1 MPKTLLMADDSVTIQ
16 KVVGITFASE
26 DVELVTVDNGD
37 AALKRAREIKPDL
50 VLADVS
56 MPGLDGYEL
65 CAALKADPELS
76 RIPVLLL
83 TGTFERFDKERA
95 TRAKVDAYIAKPFE
109 AQALVDQVH
118 QLLERELP
126 RVVEDL
132 PAAKTSADPQ
142 AAPDFSFDDLEFEAG
157 TKPAAASEESP
168 VSPPSPAPGVNK
180 TVATPLAKEAATAL
194 TLPEEVAVAV
204 NTDDGETQREEIS
217 QLGDALFNE
226 GAVLES
232 LNRTASD
239 ETGPSGGSLKAD
251 PSSVDPADDLNASA
265 DSGSIDVD
273 PQGQSEVLGEVLLPP
288 ARPPAPH
295 PADKTVAWEP
305 KKSPLIDP
313 EPEKVEAELDWA
325 EPASAQPEPMPAPD
339 PLRDD
344 LIEDPEPA
352 ALIADAEP
360 LPAGPDVDA
369 IREVLEK
376 LAWEAFGPLSEQLVR
391 EIVQKV
397 EAIAWEVVPQL
408 AERLLQDEIKRMK
421 AHSSD

>member
-1 MPKTLLMADDSVTIQ
+1 MPKTLLLADDSVTIQ

-26 DVELVTVDNGD
+26 DIELVTVDNGD
-37 AALKRAREIKPDL
+37 AALKLAREIKPDL

-83 TGTFERFDKERA
+83 TGTFERLDKERA

-126 RVVEDL
+126 PVVEDL
-132 PAAKTSADPQ
+132 PATETSADPQ

-168 VSPPSPAPGVNK
+168 VSPPSPAPGVSK
-180 TVATPLAKEAATAL
+180 TVATLLAKEAATAL

-204 NTDDGETQREEIS
+204 NTDDGKTQREETS
-217 QLGDALFNE
+217 QLGDSLFNE

-232 LNRTASD
+232 LNLAAPD
-239 ETGPSGGSLKAD
+239 ETALSGGSLKAD
-251 PSSVDPADDLNASA
+251 PSSVDPADDLDATA
-265 DSGSIDVD
+265 DSGSIDLD
-273 PQGQSEVLGEVLLPP
+273 PQGQSEVLGEVVVQP
-288 ARPPAPH
+288 ARPLAPH

-305 KKSPLIDP
+305 EKSPLIDP
-313 EPEKVEAELDWA
+313 EPEGVEAELDWV
-325 EPASAQPEPMPAPD
+325 EPASAVPDPMPAP
-339 PLRDD
+339 
-344 LIEDPEPA
+344 
-352 ALIADAEP
+352 EP
-360 LPAGPDVDA
+360 L
-369 IREVLEK
+369 
-376 LAWEAFGPLSEQLVR
+376 LADP
-391 EIVQKV
+391 IDD
-397 EAIAWEVVPQL
+397 P
-408 AERLLQDEIKRMK
+408 
-421 AHSSD
+421 

>member
-1 MPKTLLMADDSVTIQ
+1 MPKTLLLADDSVTIQ

-37 AALKRAREIKPDL
+37 AALQQAREIKPDL

-76 RIPVLLL
+76 HIPVLLL

-95 TRAKVDAYIAKPFE
+95 TRAKVDAHIAKPFE

-126 RVVEDL
+126 PVVDVL
-132 PAAKTSADPQ
+132 PAANTATDPQ

-157 TKPAAASEESP
+157 TKPAEASEESP
-168 VSPPSPAPGVNK
+168 VSPPSPGPDMNTPVAAPL
-180 TVATPLAKEAATAL
+180 TAEAATAL
-194 TLPEEVAVAV
+194 TPRDEVAGAV
-204 NTDDGETQREEIS
+204 NTDDGETRREEIS
-217 QLGDALFNE
+217 QLADSLFNE
-226 GAVLES
+226 EAVLDS
-232 LNRTASD
+232 LNLTAPD
-239 ETGPSGGSLKAD
+239 EMTPGSGSLKAD
-251 PSSVDPADDLNASA
+251 PSSVDPMDDLDATA
-265 DSGSIDVD
+265 DSGSINVD
-273 PQGQSEVLGEVLLPP
+273 PQGQSEVLGEVLVQP
-288 ARPPAPH
+288 ARLLAPH
-295 PADKTVAWEP
+295 PADKTVAWAPE
-305 KKSPLIDP
+305 KSPLIDP
-313 EPEKVEAELDWA
+313 EPEAVEEELDWA
-325 EPASAQPEPMPAPD
+325 EPASAEPEPMPAPD
-339 PLRDD
+339 PL
-344 LIEDPEPA
+344 LENSIEDPEPA
-352 ALIADAEP
+352 AVIADAEP

-391 EIVQKV
+391 EVVQKM

>member
-1 MPKTLLMADDSVTIQ
+1 MPKTLLLADDSVTIQ

-37 AALKRAREIKPDL
+37 AALQQAREIKPDL

-65 CAALKADPELS
+65 CAALKADPELC

-95 TRAKVDAYIAKPFE
+95 TRAKVDAHIAKPFE

-126 RVVEDL
+126 PVVDVL
-132 PAAKTSADPQ
+132 PAANTATDPQ

-157 TKPAAASEESP
+157 TKPAEASEESP
-168 VSPPSPAPGVNK
+168 VSPPSPGPDMNTPVAAPLS
-180 TVATPLAKEAATAL
+180 AEAATAL
-194 TLPEEVAVAV
+194 TPPDEVAVAV
-204 NTDDGETQREEIS
+204 NTDGGETRREEIS
-217 QLGDALFNE
+217 QLADSLFNE
-226 GAVLES
+226 EAVLDS
-232 LNRTASD
+232 LNLTAPD
-239 ETGPSGGSLKAD
+239 ETTPGGGSLKAD
-251 PSSVDPADDLNASA
+251 PSSVDPMDDLDATA

-273 PQGQSEVLGEVLLPP
+273 PQGQSEVLGEVLVQP
-288 ARPPAPH
+288 ARLLAPH

-305 KKSPLIDP
+305 EKSPLIDP
-313 EPEKVEAELDWA
+313 EPEAVEEQLDWA
-325 EPASAQPEPMPAPD
+325 EPASAEPEPMPAPD
-339 PLRDD
+339 PL
-344 LIEDPEPA
+344 LENSIEDPEPA
-352 ALIADAEP
+352 AVIADAEP

-391 EIVQKV
+391 EVVQKM

>member
-1 MPKTLLMADDSVTIQ
+1 MPKTLLLADDSVTIQ

-26 DVELVTVDNGD
+26 DIELVTVDNGD
-37 AALKRAREIKPDL
+37 AALERAREIKPDL

-56 MPGLDGYEL
+56 MPGLDGYAL

-76 RIPVLLL
+76 HIPVLLL

-126 RVVEDL
+126 PVVEDL
-132 PAAKTSADPQ
+132 PDAKTTADPQ

-157 TKPAAASEESP
+157 TKPAEASEESP
-168 VSPPSPAPGVNK
+168 ISPPSPGPGMN
-180 TVATPLAKEAATAL
+180 TTAAAPLAAEAAILL
-194 TLPEEVAVAV
+194 TQSDEVAVAV
-204 NTDDGETQREEIS
+204 IADNGATQREEIS

-232 LNRTASD
+232 LNVTAPDDMGS
-239 ETGPSGGSLKAD
+239 GGGSLKAD
-251 PSSVDPADDLNASA
+251 PSSVDPVDDLDASA
-265 DSGSIDVD
+265 DSGPIDLD
-273 PQGQSEVLGEVLLPP
+273 PGGQSEVLGEALVRP
-288 ARPPAPH
+288 ARPLAPH
-295 PADKTVAWEP
+295 PADKTVAWAPE
-305 KKSPLIDP
+305 KSPLIDP
-313 EPEKVEAELDWA
+313 EPEVIEAELEGA
-325 EPASAQPEPMPAPD
+325 EPASAEPKPLPPPD
-339 PLRDD
+339 PLLDD

-352 ALIADAEP
+352 AVIDDAEP
-360 LPAGPDVDA
+360 LPAVPDVDA

-391 EIVQKV
+391 EVVQKM

-421 AHSSD
+421 AHTSD

>member
-1 MPKTLLMADDSVTIQ
+1 MPKTLLLADDSVTIQ

-37 AALKRAREIKPDL
+37 AALERAREIKPDL

-83 TGTFERFDKERA
+83 TGTFERFDEERA

-118 QLLERELP
+118 RLLERELP
-126 RVVEDL
+126 PVVEHL
-132 PAAKTSADPQ
+132 PAAETSTDPQ
-142 AAPDFSFDDLEFEAG
+142 PAADFSFDDLEFEAG
-157 TKPAAASEESP
+157 SKPAIASEESP
-168 VSPPSPAPGVNK
+168 VSPPSPGPGMST
-180 TVATPLAKEAATAL
+180 TVAAPLAAEAAIAL
-194 TLPEEVAVAV
+194 SPPDEAVVAA
-204 NTDDGETQREEIS
+204 NTDDGETRREGIS
-217 QLGDALFNE
+217 QVGDSLFNDE
-226 GAVLES
+226 AVLES
-232 LNRTASD
+232 LNLTAPNDMGS
-239 ETGPSGGSLKAD
+239 SGGFLKAD
-251 PSSVDPADDLNASA
+251 PSSVDPVDDLDATA
-265 DSGSIDVD
+265 DSGSIDLD
-273 PQGQSEVLGEVLLPP
+273 PGGQSEVLGEALVLP
-288 ARPPAPH
+288 ARPLAPH

-305 KKSPLIDP
+305 EKSPLIDA
-313 EPEKVEAELDWA
+313 EPKKLEEELEWA
-325 EPASAQPEPMPAPD
+325 EPASAEPEPLPAPD
-339 PLRDD
+339 PLLDD

-352 ALIADAEP
+352 AVIADAEP
-360 LPAGPDVDA
+360 LPPGPDVDA
-369 IREVLEK
+369 VREVLEK

-391 EIVQKV
+391 EIVQKM

-421 AHSSD
+421 AHTSD

>member
-1 MPKTLLMADDSVTIQ
+1 MPKTLLLADDSVTIQ

-95 TRAKVDAYIAKPFE
+95 TRAKVDAHIAKPFE

-126 RVVEDL
+126 PVVEHL
-132 PAAKTSADPQ
+132 PAAKTADPQ

-157 TKPAAASEESP
+157 TKPAEASEESP
-168 VSPPSPAPGVNK
+168 VSPPSPDPAMNT
-180 TVATPLAKEAATAL
+180 TVAAPLDAEAASAL
-194 TLPEEVAVAV
+194 TPPAEVAVAV
-204 NTDDGETQREEIS
+204 NTDDGKTQREETS
-217 QLGDALFNE
+217 QLGDSLFNG

-232 LNRTASD
+232 LNLAAPD
-239 ETGPSGGSLKAD
+239 ETAPSSGSLKAD
-251 PSSVDPADDLNASA
+251 PSSVDPADDLDATA

-273 PQGQSEVLGEVLLPP
+273 PGGQSEVLGEVLVQP
-288 ARPPAPH
+288 ARPLAPH

-305 KKSPLIDP
+305 EKSPLIDP
-313 EPEKVEAELDWA
+313 EPEEVEAELDWA
-325 EPASAQPEPMPAPD
+325 EPASAEPEPMPAAEPLLDD
-339 PLRDD
+339 P
-344 LIEDPEPA
+344 IEDPEPTA
-352 ALIADAEP
+352 VIADAEP

-391 EIVQKV
+391 ETVQKM

-408 AERLLQDEIKRMK
+408 AERLLQDEIERMK
-421 AHSSD
+421 AHTSD

>member
-1 MPKTLLMADDSVTIQ
+1 MPKTLLLADDSVTIQ

-26 DVELVTVDNGD
+26 DIELVTVDNGD
-37 AALKRAREIKPDL
+37 AALKLAREIKPDL

-56 MPGLDGYEL
+56 MPGLDGSEL
-65 CAALKADPELS
+65 CAALKADPELC

-126 RVVEDL
+126 PVVEDL
-132 PAAKTSADPQ
+132 PATKTSADPQ

-180 TVATPLAKEAATAL
+180 NVGTPLAAEAATAL
-194 TLPEEVAVAV
+194 TPPEEVAVAV

-265 DSGSIDVD
+265 DSASIDVD

-339 PLRDD
+339 PLLDD

-391 EIVQKV
+391 EVVQKM